1 MGFIKFIKF
10 IRFIRF
16 IRFMDPCGALCQ
28 RQLELPLKHCP
39 KDTRDFMNLINFM
52 NFINF
57 FIHLSSC

>member
-1 MGFIKFIKF
+1 MGFIRFIK
-10 IRFIRF
+10 FIRF

-52 NFINF
+52 NFINLINSF
-57 FIHLSSC
+57 LHLSSC